1 LNSEENVRV
10 TRYGRSE
17 KDGGSLT
24 GDAVAELLITPS
36 EYIDF
41 LCPLRHSSAQLLL
54 IVSIV

>member
-1 LNSEENVRV
+1 VRV